1 MGKITNM
8 SETCVSYSP
17 ILQGS
22 LIRIWPCVGQMQG
35 HQSWVQWQRYI
46 RHHRLS
52 QHRYSLQY
60 HVTHTSVQSWWMSVK
75 WISIHRVRTHAHAI
89 INEYTHTQ
97 GHVHTT
103 QGHTRTINA
112 ACTCLSLCV
121 YFVCTCTVLHLSL
134 HYTPI
139 HTYWKMCRE
148 YSIHNTTCM
157 YIQLLTLSGGCRGL
171 CNTERTFP
179 LPRKLS
185 ISSSEQNS
193 CACEVGEIPSHQ
205 EWGYQPG
212 VIHTY
217 WLKFL
222 WAACTQ
228 WRREHRKCSV
238 LSLFTYSQCTHTHS
252 QTGTHAYTQ
261 VHTPDH
267 TSIFYLGLLHYIMV
281 GMSHCN
287 G

>member
-1 MGKITNM
+1 MH
-8 SETCVSYSP
+8 VSFF
-17 ILQGS
+17 
-22 LIRIWPCVGQMQG
+22 V
-35 HQSWVQWQRYI
+35 
-46 RHHRLS
+46 
-52 QHRYSLQY
+52 
-60 HVTHTSVQSWWMSVK
+60 
-75 WISIHRVRTHAHAI
+75 RV
-89 INEYTHTQ
+89 
-97 GHVHTT
+97 
-103 QGHTRTINA
+103 
-112 ACTCLSLCV
+112 LCV
-121 YFVCTCTVLHLSL
+121 HMYCASPFTTLYSHSHLL
-134 HYTPI
+134 
-139 HTYWKMCRE
+139 KMCRE

-267 TSIFYLGLLHYIMV
+267 TSIFYLGLVHYIMV
-281 GMSHCN
+281 GMSLYTALQKWSLEKGVSYSRGWHAQQKGRFDSVGTMAHVLDTEMSPKLRDGHQKMLHCVN
-287 G
+287 HIHCIR